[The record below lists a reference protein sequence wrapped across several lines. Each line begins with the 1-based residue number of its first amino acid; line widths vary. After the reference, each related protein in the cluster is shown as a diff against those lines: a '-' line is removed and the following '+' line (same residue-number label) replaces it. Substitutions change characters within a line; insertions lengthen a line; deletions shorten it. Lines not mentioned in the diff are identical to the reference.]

1 MKLPKFFKP
10 RQYERLEVYMLAA
23 DNPVGRKQLRPFF
36 KRRRS
41 KELLTREQVTAI
53 KLGRKLLRQ
62 EMKAQGLKSREDFE
76 VTATNLNLYFDRK
89 GLLWPLILWFGKGN
103 TLAKVLASTVLLT
116 TAVTVSVPVVKY
128 LEKIIT
134 ETITQEIE
142 KEIEKDRFVIDLSE
156 NLFEAGFVLGESIPD
171 LEENPSSN
179 LICPPA
185 VGIPC
190 ISIKDIPENV
200 DTIKDGAHHDVYF
213 AYTFYC
219 KYYNQKAEDALQAD
233 PNADISKYDIEYEW
247 QMNLDE
253 ESKNLSEAV
262 WVMIFE
268 DGKMI
273 FYAEPSATGS
283 AEALPPFG
291 DDTRGYF
298 SFSKATVDASTEA
311 YEGFAGLMQLAKNR
325 DEQFQ
330 EILTQDAYAYYR
342 VIPETFLTPDIVAEG
357 RQDVVRHNDIH
368 KYTVV
373 IWLEGDDP
381 ECTDDKIGG
390 HIGMDFHMRLKGE
403 AGGADVGVES
413 GDETTEATLAP

>member
-1 MKLPKFFKP
+1 
-10 RQYERLEVYMLAA
+10 MLAA

-62 EMKAQGLKSREDFE
+62 EMKAQGLNSREDFE

-89 GLLWPLILWFGKGN
+89 GLLWPLILWFGRGN

-116 TAVTVSVPVVKY
+116 TAVTVTVPVIKEI
-128 LEKIIT
+128 EKIIT
-134 ETITQEIE
+134 QTVTKEIE

-156 NLFEAGFVLGESIPD
+156 NLFNAGFTLGETEAD
-171 LEENPSSN
+171 LDENPTSN

-185 VGIPC
+185 VGVPC
-190 ISIKDIPENV
+190 ISIKDIPPNV
-200 DTIKDGAHHDVYF
+200 DTVKDGAHHDVYF

-219 KYYNQKAEDALQAD
+219 QYYNQKAEDALLAD
-233 PNADISKYDIEYEW
+233 PNADISKYDIDYDW
-247 QMNLDE
+247 QVSLDE

-268 DGKMI
+268 DGKMV
-273 FYAEPSATGS
+273 FYAEPGVDGA
-283 AEALPPFG
+283 AEAIPTFG
-291 DDTRGYF
+291 DDTQGYF
-298 SFSKATVDASTEA
+298 SFSKGTIDSDPGQ
-311 YEGFAGLMQLAKNR
+311 YSEGFAGLISLARNR
-325 DEQFQ
+325 DDQFE
-330 EILTQDAYAYYR
+330 EILTQDAHSYYR
-342 VIPETFLTPDIVAEG
+342 VVPETFLTSEIVAEG
-357 RQDVVRHNDIH
+357 GQTSVRHKDIH

-403 AGGADVGVES
+403 AGDSDIGVES
-413 GDETTEATLAP
+413 GDETTAATLAP